1 MAVIKVK
8 RVTNGGYRY
17 LENTINYL
25 SRDKNGREVIDVGGY
40 GVNPDDPKD
49 AAEQMKAVKE
59 YYGKTG
65 DNPIIHIMVSHDSS
79 VKNDTQACEYSKQFA
94 EYFAPNYQV
103 YYATHCNEN
112 GYDTHLTINSVNY
125 NNGMLFRSGA
135 NDMKSFC
142 DFVSELTGQK
152 TSLYF
157 EKNGK

>member
-25 SRDKNGREVIDVGGY
+25 IKDKNGREVIDVGGY
-40 GVNPDDPKD
+40 GVNPDNPKD
-49 AAEQMKAVKE
+49 VAEQMKAVKE

-65 DNPIIHIMVSHDSS
+65 DNPIMHIMVSHDSS
-79 VKNDTQACEYSKQFA
+79 VKSEAQACEYGKQFA
-94 EYFAPNYQV
+94 GYFASDYQV

-112 GYDTHLTINSVNY
+112 GYDTHLAINSVNY
-125 NNGMLFRSGA
+125 NNGKLFRSGIQ
-135 NDMKSFC
+135 DMKQFKNTVA
-142 DFVSELTGQK
+142 DITGQK
-152 TSLYF
+152 TDFYF